1 MKRKILS
8 IVSFIFVILFTL
20 SNVAC
25 GLNQSFK
32 SESANSNIDS
42 IDSFLPNEDL
52 IPDESGEQNISAVQK
67 SFILS
72 SYETLNG
79 VDISYEMGIES
90 VVLISLSNLSTYIE
104 VYNQLDENVNLQWE
118 VNGKNFA
125 HDLNRRNDA

>member
-1 MKRKILS
+1 M
-8 IVSFIFVILFTL
+8 
-20 SNVAC
+20 
-25 GLNQSFK
+25 
-32 SESANSNIDS
+32 
-42 IDSFLPNEDL
+42 